1 MLRNAS
7 AIKGYAIA
15 ASDGRIGTVSDF
27 LFDDDSWLVRWL
39 VVDTGKWLSGRKVLL
54 PPLRLGAPQSKGTGI
69 YCSIDPCL
77 SVCLTKAWSSPKRVK
92 ASSSLQL

>member
-27 LFDDDSWLVRWL
+27 LFDDASWLVRWL
-39 VVDTGKWLSGRKVLL
+39 LVDTGNWLSGRKVLL
-54 PPLRLGAPQSKGTGI
+54 PPSAMGHT
-69 YCSIDPCL
+69 CSNG
-77 SVCLTKAWSSPKRVK
+77 KRIPG
-92 ASSSLQL
+92 QLDHAAGQGQPR